1 MNPRFFGLPLMGL
14 FIFCSCTTLRGTGDL
29 GLIIERADGRVAILE
44 TSRPQLLG
52 SIPGLGD
59 LSHASAVYSR
69 DGRFAFIFGRDG
81 GLTKVDL
88 LTRKIVKRVLQAGN
102 SIGGAISRDGSM
114 VAVSNYEPGGIKVF
128 ASDDLTQ
135 IADIAAKGP
144 TGTPSKVVGLMDAGG
159 QRFIFSLFDGGET
172 WIADVANPQ
181 DIKIQKFKAGLQ
193 PYDALL
199 TSDGRYYITG
209 LFGEDGLALLDLWYP
224 EKGMNKILSGYGQG
238 KEKLPV
244 YKMPHLQGW
253 AAAGEYFFLPAIGA
267 KELLVMKR
275 DQWTIHQRIPLV
287 GQPIMAMASPD
298 GQQVWVNFAFPDNQ
312 NLQVID
318 VKNLQVA
325 KNLQPGKG
333 VLHMEFTPRGDQLW
347 LSVRDEDR
355 VEVWDPQQ
363 FKKLTEMKV
372 LKPSGIFMSARA
384 HRIGL

>member
-135 IADIAAKGP
+135 IADIATRMP
-144 TGTPSKVVGLMDAGG
+144 RRP
-159 QRFIFSLFDGGET
+159 
-172 WIADVANPQ
+172 P
-181 DIKIQKFKAGLQ
+181 
-193 PYDALL
+193 ALS
-199 TSDGRYYITG
+199 TT
-209 LFGEDGLALLDLWYP
+209 
-224 EKGMNKILSGYGQG
+224 
-238 KEKLPV
+238 
-244 YKMPHLQGW
+244 
-253 AAAGEYFFLPAIGA
+253 
-267 KELLVMKR
+267 
-275 DQWTIHQRIPLV
+275 
-287 GQPIMAMASPD
+287 
-298 GQQVWVNFAFPDNQ
+298 
-312 NLQVID
+312 
-318 VKNLQVA
+318 
-325 KNLQPGKG
+325 
-333 VLHMEFTPRGDQLW
+333 
-347 LSVRDEDR
+347 
-355 VEVWDPQQ
+355 
-363 FKKLTEMKV
+363 
-372 LKPSGIFMSARA
+372 SGISSPWRLSAGTRPW
-384 HRIGL
+384 RSRRPC